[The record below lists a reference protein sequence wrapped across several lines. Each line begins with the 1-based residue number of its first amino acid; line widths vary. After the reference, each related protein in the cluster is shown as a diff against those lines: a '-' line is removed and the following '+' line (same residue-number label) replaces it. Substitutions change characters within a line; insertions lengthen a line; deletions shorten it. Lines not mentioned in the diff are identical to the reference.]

1 MGHRLTYY
9 AVRVGIALI
18 GLLPFWLL
26 YGLSDLLY
34 VLVYRVFGYRKA
46 VVRDNLRQ
54 AFPQKTAAERLT
66 IERRFYHFL
75 FDVLL
80 ESLKGFS
87 LSENAMLKRQVHVT
101 PAMPQGMVDKGRSC
115 IIVGGH
121 YGNWEWAALCAAF
134 QATAPMAVLYEPI
147 HNPYLDRYI
156 RRQRERWNTRLYSGR
171 EAMRVFG
178 DQARSTT
185 VFVLI
190 ADQSPS
196 NPKRAYWLPFLN
208 RDTPVL
214 RGPAIYAQRY
224 DLPLLYLSVRRIK
237 RGHYETSVEVL
248 TETPNAHTPEELIQL
263 FWERLEAQI
272 IEAPEF
278 WLWSHRRWK
287 HQRS

>member
-18 GLLPFWLL
+18 GLLPFWML

-34 VLVYRVFGYRKA
+34 GLVYRLFGYRKA

-54 AFPQKTAAERLT
+54 AFPNKTTTERLV
-66 IERRFYHFL
+66 IERRFYRFL

-87 LSENAMLKRQVHVT
+87 LSAKALQPRQVHPT
-101 PAMPQGMVDKGRSC
+101 PQLPQRFVDEGRSC

-121 YGNWEWAALCAAF
+121 YGNWEWAALGAGF
-134 QATAPMAVLYEPI
+134 QATAPVAVLYEPL
-147 HNPYLDRYI
+147 HNPYLDRYV
-156 RRQRERWNTRLYSGR
+156 RRQRERWNTHLYSGR

-178 DQARSTT
+178 DKARSTT
-185 VFVLI
+185 VFVMI

-196 NPKRAYWLPFLN
+196 NPKRAYWLPFLH
-208 RDTPVL
+208 RDTAVL

-224 DLPLLYLSVRRIK
+224 NLPLLYLSVKRTK
-237 RGHYETSVEVL
+237 RGHYENSVEVL
-248 TETPNAHTPEELIQL
+248 TETPRAYTPEALTQL
-263 FWERLEAQI
+263 FWNRLEAQI
-272 IEAPEF
+272 VEEPAL

-287 HQRS
+287 HQR

>member
-1 MGHRLTYY
+1 MGQRLVYC

-18 GLLPFWLL
+18 GYLPFPVL
-26 YGLSDLLY
+26 YGLSNVLY
-34 VLVYRVFGYRKA
+34 GVVYRLLGYRKA

-54 AFPQKTAAERLT
+54 AFPHKTAAERLV
-66 IERRFYHFL
+66 IEQRFYHFL

-87 LSENAMLKRQVHVT
+87 LSAKALQQRQRHTT
-101 PAMPQGMVDKGRSC
+101 PEFPQSLVDQGRSC

-134 QATAPMAVLYEPI
+134 QATAPIAVLYEPL

-156 RRQRERWNTRLYSGR
+156 RQQRERWNTQLYSGR
-171 EAMRVFG
+171 QALRVFS
-178 DQARSTT
+178 DKAQSTT

-196 NPKRAYWLPFLN
+196 NPGRAYWLPFLH

-214 RGPAIYAQRY
+214 RGPAIYAHRYNLPFLFLKVQRI
-224 DLPLLYLSVRRIK
+224 R
-237 RGHYETSVEVL
+237 RGHYEMGVEVL
-248 TETPNAHTPEELIQL
+248 TESPKDYSPEALIQL
-263 FWERLEAQI
+263 YWDRLEAQI
-272 IEAPEF
+272 EAEPAL

-287 HQRS
+287 HQR